1 MEKKKLLLVA
11 VSVGVFLVIVVGAAI
26 LVFSPTGQPGVIS
39 DWRSPSG
46 GPDIPSRSATTDPTE
61 ILKSDELRGLQ
72 DASSSSPIQE
82 NRIYPNGE
90 PSEIAA
96 KTSEPKQEPKAVI
109 NVSRPQTAAVP
120 STSQEK
126 PQAKPP
132 AQTAAPV
139 QAAAK
144 PKPVSPVPSK
154 PAASAAAPKK
164 AARDFWI
171 QAGSYSSRD
180 RADNVKKNLS
190 DKGITAIITN
200 QQVNNQMYYRVRI
213 GPYTTQNEADYWL
226 SMIKSINGFESSQV
240 WESQS
245 RR

>member
-39 DWRSPSG
+39 DWRSLPG

-96 KTSEPKQEPKAVI
+96 KTSEPRQEPKAVI

-120 STSQEK
+120 SSSQEK

-132 AQTAAPV
+132 VQTPAPV
-139 QAAAK
+139 QAAK
-144 PKPVSPVPSK
+144 PKPASPVPSK

-180 RADNVKKNLS
+180 GADSVKKDLS

-200 QQVNNQMYYRVRI
+200 QQVDNIMRYRVRI
-213 GPYTTQNEADYWL
+213 GPYTTRNEADYWL
-226 SMIKSINGFESSQV
+226 SMVKSINGFENSQV